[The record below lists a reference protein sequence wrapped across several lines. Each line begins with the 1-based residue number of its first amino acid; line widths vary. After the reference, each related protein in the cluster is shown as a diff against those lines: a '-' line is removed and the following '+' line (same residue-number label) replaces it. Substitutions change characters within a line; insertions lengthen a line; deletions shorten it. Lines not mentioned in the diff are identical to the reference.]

1 MTRNINFLIIFFFWP
16 QRYEKAG
23 EKPNLFVFFL
33 SIGLALEIICY
44 LCSQI
49 MSIMRFLKDWT
60 LPVAIA
66 VGSIAYLVFYWV
78 PQLDAAGDML
88 GEVVDTIFPMM
99 VFCTLFSTFCRVD
112 FHQMRP
118 HRWHVGVLLAQVLL
132 VALNVWIIF
141 CVEASHSQK
150 ILWESVLTCIIGP
163 TATAAPVVTAK
174 IGGNINTMTAFVVIS
189 SFASAFMIP
198 AVFPLLERGGNLTF
212 WSAFLII
219 LEKLA
224 MVLVAP
230 LALGWFMQHYVKKIC
245 AWIVSIPDLSFYLW
259 SVQLSITSG
268 VTVRNIVHS
277 EAGLPVLL
285 MIAVMSLIL
294 CFVLFL
300 VGRSIGRHLGEE
312 INSGQALFQK
322 NTALSIWV
330 AYTYLNPIAS
340 VGAGC
345 YVLWQNIINSLELWE
360 FRRKQTITT

>member
-1 MTRNINFLIIFFFWP
+1 MVDI
-16 QRYEKAG
+16 K
-23 EKPNLFVFFL
+23 
-33 SIGLALEIICY
+33 
-44 LCSQI
+44 
-49 MSIMRFLKDWT
+49 RFLKDWT

-66 VGSIAYLVFYWV
+66 VGTVVYLIFYWV
-78 PQLDAAGDML
+78 PQLDTAGDVL
-88 GEVVDTIFPMM
+88 GGVVDTIFPMM

-112 FHQMRP
+112 FHQMKP
-118 HRWHVGVLLAQVLL
+118 HRWHIGVLMAQALL

-141 CVEASHSQK
+141 CVEASPGQK

-189 SFASAFMIP
+189 SFASALMIP
-198 AVFPLLERGGNLTF
+198 AVFPLLERGSNLTF
-212 WSAFLII
+212 WSAFIII

-224 MVLVAP
+224 MVLIAP
-230 LALGWFMQHYVKKIC
+230 LALGWYMQHFAKRVC

-259 SVQLSITSG
+259 AVQLSVTSG

-285 MIAVMSLIL
+285 MIAVLSLAL

-312 INSGQALFQK
+312 VNSGQALFQK

-345 YVLWQNIINSLELWE
+345 YVLWQNIVNSVELWE
-360 FRRKQTITT
+360 FRRKHPVP